1 MMSDRQLAF
10 IRQAARQKRIILGL
24 RLLIFVLFIALWEI
38 STKLEWIDSF
48 IFSSPSRILFCFL
61 EMAES
66 HTIFYHVGVTLG
78 ETFFSFFSCYC
89 DRNPSRRAA
98 VVERNRCQ
106 GIGALSCC
114 VKQPSK
120 DSSRP
125 GIYRMAR
132 Q

>member
-78 ETFFSFFSCYC
+78 ETFFSFFLVIESFS
-89 DRNPSRRAA
+89 P
-98 VVERNRCQ
+98 
-106 GIGALSCC
+106 CC
-114 VKQPSK
+114 CGGTKPL
-120 DSSRP
+120 P
-125 GIYRMAR
+125 GYWSLILLC
-132 Q
+132 

>member
-48 IFSSPSRILFCFL
+48 IFSSPSRILFCFPHHFL
-61 EMAES
+61 S
-66 HTIFYHVGVTLG
+66 CRCDSRGNLFQ
-78 ETFFSFFSCYC
+78 FFPCYC

-114 VKQPSK
+114 VKQSSK
-120 DSSRP
+120 DSTRP

>member
-1 MMSDRQLAF
+1 M
-10 IRQAARQKRIILGL
+10 
-24 RLLIFVLFIALWEI
+24 V
-38 STKLEWIDSF
+38 DSF

-78 ETFFSFFSCYC
+78 ETFFSFFLVIVIGILLA
-89 DRNPSRRAA
+89 RAA

-114 VKQPSK
+114 VKQSSK
-120 DSSRP
+120 DSTRP

>member
-1 MMSDRQLAF
+1 MSDRQLAF

-66 HTIFYHVGVTLG
+66 HTIFYHVGCDSRGNLFQ
-78 ETFFSFFSCYC
+78 FFLVIVIGIFS
-89 DRNPSRRAA
+89 
-98 VVERNRCQ
+98 Q
-106 GIGALSCC
+106 CC
-114 VKQPSK
+114 CGGTKPL
-120 DSSRP
+120 P
-125 GIYRMAR
+125 GYWSLILLC
-132 Q
+132 